1 MSNEEHVTNI
11 DIIDDDDSNE
21 VRFENGN
28 DKIQLKA
35 KPKGSVGFTIP
46 LESERNKKNSDS
58 KVEPTIHDL
67 SLYIDESQFN
77 SAFSLNTPIDEK
89 SGSNTKLFN
98 GEEKDDSI
106 YEVIFPIPEE
116 KLVKNSNYIRTTKY
130 TIWSFLPL
138 NLLSQF
144 RRLYNIYFL
153 FGAFS
158 TLTKYSALN
167 PFTQIFPLLL
177 VLSVTALK
185 DGYEDYKR
193 YLSDKETNNIKYSI
207 FRNGYV
213 DLIPSKDINCGDVVI
228 LQKGDKIPADLL
240 LIGSSSEEGTCY
252 IETSDLD
259 GETNLKRRTA
269 LSQFSGIRSLDE
281 LLRVKCIIHCEQP
294 NDNLAS
300 FDGSISIQISKKTNK
315 IEEKEVENTVQ
326 EPRTPR
332 QIPRSASF
340 FRRKKAISN
349 LKKGVPFNM
358 ENMLLRGSILRNT
371 DCIYGMVIY
380 SGQNTKVYQNLKK
393 SGMKFSKMEKKL
405 NIFILYVFVFNIA
418 ILALTVIMN
427 FKITKKEGDSY
438 HLDKPD
444 GNVDYND
451 ENRPISGIPQPGI
464 IDDPNNLWYIAD
476 KPYLEK
482 PNKNYPAI
490 IISSI
495 LSYYALY
502 TYVIPISLFVSL
514 EVVRFLQAF
523 FMEKDK
529 KMMGKQEIKQD
540 LESSN
545 DKSKVVRHLDKDPN
559 LLSSRASIYRSVH
572 KKTVN
577 KVEIKKLN
585 MIVNNSNLNEEL
597 GVVEYIFSDKTGTL
611 TRNDMQLSKWFI
623 AGRMYERIP
632 MQKSLLERFENPECS
647 PEEQKMI
654 REFCRAIAMC
664 NETIPSFEPKT
675 YEIIYESQSPDES
688 ALVYGIKTEGVS
700 LIERNRTSI
709 SIGMWGSHMAPSLK
723 HQVEE
728 TYSILMLFEFNS
740 DRKRMSI
747 ILRRPNG
754 KIVLYCKGADDIM
767 FSRLSENSQVN
778 DPKYIQDT
786 RNALKVFSQDGLRVL
801 LVATKEL
808 SEEEFDKF
816 SNDYYQANQNIN
828 NRAVAVEEV
837 VSEIEKDLKLLGATA
852 IEDRLQDKVPETIDY
867 ILQSGIRFWLLT
879 GDKQE
884 TAINIGTSSKLL
896 SKDFNMMILN
906 ATTENECDQKL
917 DNFIKT
923 LKENNSWGVDHT
935 PEENINKGWKKFLKH
950 FKRKKSPMT
959 ETGEEAKRLEKIWEK
974 NALIVDGG
982 TLSFIFGSTTEAEEE
997 AQNKKQ
1003 NKVAPIKSED
1013 DKKKDENKDGNQPNR
1028 GSTFRYD
1035 QNVMTSMQR
1044 KFLEI
1049 GTRCHSVICCRVTPI
1064 QKARV
1069 VKLVKIHLRKT
1080 TLAIGDG
1087 ANDVSMI
1094 KAADVGIGIM
1104 GKEGAQAVKASD
1116 YAFKEFKFL
1125 KRLIFI
1131 HGHYNYIRI
1140 TKILLYSFYKN
1151 IVLIIPQLICGFY
1164 TYWSGSIIY
1173 EEMFLTAYNVL
1184 LTSIPGPILACIERD
1199 LPTSA
1204 IYSNPKIYLET
1215 LKGKY
1220 WNVKL
1225 FLHWFL
1231 IAIYQGIMSFYMA
1244 YFTICD
1250 SILKGNGKSYVTGYW
1265 SQSYI
1270 IETVVLITVLVKAI
1284 MVTEWMTILTF
1295 LGIAI
1300 MLAFHLII
1308 MITVNY
1314 LYYDNEGSIYMIF
1327 HSPLVILIVIYMLIV
1342 NLLPE
1347 IIITY
1352 YQKIIK
1358 PSHTQIVL
1366 ETYKLKK
1373 NEPLNYDEDNS
1384 ESDVESLDC
1393 SASSDSSSYKS
1404 TKDTEDS
1411 TIEPRISMS
1420 KD

>member
-11 DIIDDDDSNE
+11 DIIDDDDNNE

-315 IEEKEVENTVQ
+315 IEEKE
-326 EPRTPR
+326 
-332 QIPRSASF
+332 
-340 FRRKKAISN
+340 
-349 LKKGVPFNM
+349 GVPFNM

-444 GNVDYND
+444 GN
-451 ENRPISGIPQPGI
+451 
-464 IDDPNNLWYIAD
+464 
-476 KPYLEK
+476 PYLEK

-529 KMMGKQEIKQD
+529 KMM
-540 LESSN
+540 
-545 DKSKVVRHLDKDPN
+545 
-559 LLSSRASIYRSVH
+559 
-572 KKTVN
+572 VN

-923 LKENNSWGVDHT
+923 LKEIIVGV
-935 PEENINKGWKKFLKH
+935 
-950 FKRKKSPMT
+950 
-959 ETGEEAKRLEKIWEK
+959 
-974 NALIVDGG
+974 
-982 TLSFIFGSTTEAEEE
+982 
-997 AQNKKQ
+997 
-1003 NKVAPIKSED
+1003 
-1013 DKKKDENKDGNQPNR
+1013 
-1028 GSTFRYD
+1028 YD

>member
-11 DIIDDDDSNE
+11 DIIDDDDNNE

-315 IEEKEVENTVQ
+315 IEEKE
-326 EPRTPR
+326 
-332 QIPRSASF
+332 
-340 FRRKKAISN
+340 
-349 LKKGVPFNM
+349 GVPFNM

-444 GNVDYND
+444 GN
-451 ENRPISGIPQPGI
+451 
-464 IDDPNNLWYIAD
+464 
-476 KPYLEK
+476 PYLEK

-529 KMMGKQEIKQD
+529 KMM
-540 LESSN
+540 
-545 DKSKVVRHLDKDPN
+545 
-559 LLSSRASIYRSVH
+559 
-572 KKTVN
+572 VN

-923 LKENNSWGVDHT
+923 LKENNS
-935 PEENINKGWKKFLKH
+935 
-950 FKRKKSPMT
+950 
-959 ETGEEAKRLEKIWEK
+959 
-974 NALIVDGG
+974 
-982 TLSFIFGSTTEAEEE
+982 
-997 AQNKKQ
+997 
-1003 NKVAPIKSED
+1003 
-1013 DKKKDENKDGNQPNR
+1013 
-1028 GSTFRYD
+1028 STFRYD